1 MTTDEVLQA
10 LDRYAKESN
19 QSDRKM
25 ATQLGISRM
34 MLSDWLRG
42 KDQPQKCVLAR
53 LAGFLRG
60 VGYL

>member
-25 ATQLGISRM
+25 ATQLGMSRM